1 MVSYLNLSSGVAGW
15 RAAVLFPLLA
25 YLVSRLAMLV
35 IGLVARDQ
43 MLNPVDY
50 VWIYHDRVWLDIW
63 GVWDTGWF
71 LSIMSQGYDH
81 AVSTNPD
88 TPLQANW
95 AFFPLYPMLAAV
107 VADLTG
113 LSDFVSLLVV
123 SNLCFIAALI
133 WIHAETVDLYGPK
146 AAKWTVV
153 LLCVVPGSHVF
164 SSAYSESTFL
174 LFVVGTLAMA
184 RNGHW
189 LAAGC
194 LAALAVLTRN
204 FGVLLLVPMAV
215 YFVERE
221 VKPPTLKAG
230 WMSGLLTVLGSRRF
244 LAFAASVLLP
254 CLALGGF
261 MAFLHERTGDFLAF
275 VTIQRAW
282 GRTADW
288 PFAALLRPVLELWL
302 FPLVLWPSA
311 IAAWVATG
319 LCIVMVW
326 QRQWAH
332 AAFAFIGL
340 TVLLTAGLLSVFR
353 LVLPI
358 APFFMMAGSL
368 MACWPRIGLAL
379 LPVMVMTEAFLM
391 WGWALGWPVY

>member
-1 MVSYLNLSSGVAGW
+1 MVSYSNLSSGVAGW

-71 LSIMSQGYDH
+71 LSIMSHGYDH

-153 LLCVVPGSHVF
+153 LLCAVPGSHVF

-204 FGVLLLVPMAV
+204 FGVLLLVPLAV

-221 VKPPTLKAG
+221 LKPPTRKAG
-230 WMSGLLTVLGSRRF
+230 WMAGLLTVPRSRPF
-244 LAFAASVLLP
+244 PAFAAAVLLP

-275 VTIQRAW
+275 VTIQTAW

-288 PFAALLRPVLELWL
+288 PIMALLRPVLELGR
-302 FPLVLWPSA
+302 FPLALWPSA
-311 IAAWVATG
+311 IAGWVATG
-319 LCIVMVW
+319 LCIVLVW
-326 QRQWAH
+326 KRQWAH
-332 AAFAFIGL
+332 SAFSIVGL
-340 TVLLTAGLLSVFR
+340 AILLTAGLLSLFR

-368 MACWPRIGLAL
+368 MACWPRIGFAL
-379 LPVMVMTEAFLM
+379 LPAIVLTEAYLM